1 MSEEENI
8 EQSSEDRPQLTENF
22 SEDNTQHITLNTQ
35 HNEENMEVQK
45 HPHHVTHKK
54 KWGEYLLEFFMLFL
68 AVFLGFVAE
77 NIREH
82 SVEKNREKEYI
93 KSMVEDL
100 ETDSAFL
107 ELSIN
112 KLIPYHLTWL
122 DSTIHLLSMPDLKG
136 KDKLIYQAFMIGT
149 GWSYNFHPTERTLSQ
164 LHNAGYQLIRKKNA
178 ANSLSQLEEQYKQF
192 NFQIEPFVENLQND
206 LDMSAYVFADRVVT
220 DSISMIAI
228 KHLRSYSAELK
239 LSDIPAQAIVDTTNK
254 EGIKLYKDKIKKYS
268 FYLQYGIKSGH
279 VVILREIKKTISL
292 LKKEYHLENE

>member
-1 MSEEENI
+1 MSDEENI
-8 EQSSEDRPQLTENF
+8 KPST
-22 SEDNTQHITLNTQ
+22 EDNQQ
-35 HNEENMEVQK
+35 PAENENISKLPTTNHKLQTDMEVHK

-82 SVEKNREKEYI
+82 SVEKKKEREYI

-122 DSTIHLLSMPDLKG
+122 DSTMNLLSMPDMKG
-136 KDKLIYQAFMIGT
+136 KDKLVYQAFMIGT

-164 LHNAGYQLIRKKNA
+164 LHNAGYQLIRNKNTVK
-178 ANSLSQLEEQYKQF
+178 NLSQLEEQYKQF
-192 NFQIEPFVENLQND
+192 NSQIEPFVENMQND
-206 LDMSAYVFADRVVT
+206 LDMSAYVFADRYVT
-220 DSISMIAI
+220 DTIAI
-228 KHLRSYSAELK
+228 TAFQNFSDDKSIVLDTAQIPEGSTIDKTNTEGLK
-239 LSDIPAQAIVDTTNK
+239 S
-254 EGIKLYKDKIKKYS
+254 YKDKLKKYT
-268 FYLQYGIKSGH
+268 FYLQYAIKAGH
-279 VVILREIKKTISL
+279 VAILREVKKTIAL